1 MFKTK
6 SEKILAFS
14 VLFFFMIAVG
24 YTVFNKIGADLSV
37 IYQDIGERIED
48 IQLITV
54 NKKTA
59 ISYTEKHVAM
69 KKELAVEGNESEQ
82 VLKVRQDI
90 LAVFTKVGLSNVGDY
105 QQIIPRDTAKEED
118 FKVISYSIAQ
128 IVCTPQQLGQLL
140 YELEKSSNVIEIN
153 SCVIT
158 NKFSE
163 LGQLVG
169 DRRLQANAQ
178 QYNRGL
184 LSVDLEISRLVDYKK
199 GEAPVR
205 KGRRS

>member
-6 SEKILAFS
+6 SEKLLAFS
-14 VLFFFMIAVG
+14 VLFFLIIAVG
-24 YTVFNKIGADLSV
+24 YTVFNKIGDLSLV
-37 IYQDIGERIED
+37 YQDIEERIED

-59 ISYTEKHVAM
+59 ISYTEKHTAM

-169 DRRLQANAQ
+169 DRRLQSNAQ
-178 QYNRGL
+178 PYNRGL

-205 KGRRS
+205 RGRRS